1 MKNNTLHGIHNTSKE
16 LCEDG
21 VITCGNLLP
30 YNLLDFKSDVV
41 DFDFMVNSLSKI
53 NRYNGHNQHKNGYT
67 VAQHSVIMAQS
78 ALLCY
83 GNVNLALQCLYH
95 DLPEAYTSDMVKPMK
110 VILGDNYAKIEE
122 NIEKTVFE
130 EIGIEFPFDPRV
142 KEIDKN
148 IAQFEMSI
156 VLHDSEE
163 VHGLFDV
170 WSSEKSKTEFYNLKS
185 ILLNLQQYSNKEV
198 CI

>member
-1 MKNNTLHGIHNTSKE
+1 MENNTLHGIHNTNKE
-16 LCEDG
+16 LCKDG

-30 YNLLDFKSDVV
+30 YNLLDFKSSMV

-83 GNVNLALQCLYH
+83 GNIKLAFECLFH

-110 VILGDNYAKIEE
+110 NVLGKNYAEIEEKIE
-122 NIEKTVFE
+122 KVVFE
-130 EIGIEFPFDPRV
+130 ELGWELPFDPRV

-156 VLHDSEE
+156 ILHDSDS
-163 VHGLFDV
+163 VSGLFGV
-170 WSSEKSKTEFYNLKS
+170 WSSERAKTEFYNMQK
-185 ILLNLQQYSNKEV
+185 ILINLQQYSDKKV